1 MSTNT
6 QHMRTESDQRST
18 LLDEM
23 VADTQLFGDYDAD
36 PEEIKKILD
45 YVRHGK
51 HSHTII
57 ITRGLPA
64 SGKSTFAHNWVAENP
79 HNRVEI
85 NRDNT
90 RAFIG
95 APKLG
100 TTEQEN
106 TVTDINN
113 TLLDTYIR
121 QGKDIIVSDTNLRVR
136 YIKSILKKVPDT
148 YIVQLKDFIEDVNT
162 CVERDKNRPED
173 ERVGE
178 SVIRDLDK
186 RFPAA
191 TWKTLEQI
199 YAALQGNVS
208 KYVPYRNSP
217 ENPKAILVDIDG
229 TLAHHNNRRDIFDFT
244 AIYKDAVDENVR
256 EAVIDAHQAG
266 KTVIV
271 MSGRSDSC
279 RKETAQWLADNGI
292 PYGHLFMRKNGDI
305 RADWIVKDE
314 LIREH
319 VHNHYNVVYCLDDR
333 NQVVHHNRDMG
344 YKVFQ
349 VAPGNF

>member
-1 MSTNT
+1 M
-6 QHMRTESDQRST
+6 
-18 LLDEM
+18 
-23 VADTQLFGDYDAD
+23 
-36 PEEIKKILD
+36 
-45 YVRHGK
+45 
-51 HSHTII
+51 
-57 ITRGLPA
+57 
-64 SGKSTFAHNWVAENP
+64 
-79 HNRVEI
+79 
-85 NRDNT
+85 
-90 RAFIG
+90 
-95 APKLG
+95 
-100 TTEQEN
+100 
-106 TVTDINN
+106 TDINN
-113 TLLDTYIR
+113 TILDTYIR

-162 CVERDKNRPED
+162 CVERDKNRPD
-173 ERVGE
+173 NERVGE

-199 YAALQGNVS
+199 YAALQGNTS
-208 KYVPYRNSP
+208 KYVPYDNNP
-217 ENPKAILVDIDG
+217 EKPKAILVDIDG
-229 TLAHHNNRRDIFDFT
+229 TLAHHNNQRDIFDFT

-279 RKETAQWLADNGI
+279 RKETAQWLVDNGI
-292 PYGHLFMRKNGDI
+292 PYEHLFMRKNGDM

-314 LIREH
+314 LIRKH
-319 VHNHYNVVYCLDDR
+319 VHNRYNVVYCLDDR
-333 NQVVHHNRDMG
+333 NQVVDHNRDMG
-344 YKVFQ
+344 YRVFQ